1 MRDRTRIFLVVALLA
16 LFAGFG
22 RADVLDM
29 EIHCVAKKM
38 DATGNQTSRVGH
50 ITRAKERWAYDV
62 TVENKTFKD
71 LSGLEMKYVIFFN
84 KEKLAARDAA
94 ASRRRSG
101 SLTIGSL
108 KPREKKSFTTDS
120 IELDSA
126 RLASDFY
133 YADGGRQK
141 AQDTLGGLWVRVY
154 QNGQQVGEYA
164 NPSTLTKERWE

>member
-1 MRDRTRIFLVVALLA
+1 MKEVTRTLLVAGFLA
-16 LFAGFG
+16 LSVASG
-22 RADVLDM
+22 RSEISEI
-29 EIHCVAKKM
+29 EIHCVPKKV
-38 DATGNQTSRVGH
+38 DGNANQPSRAGH
-50 ITRAKERWAYDV
+50 VTRAKEHWAYDV

-71 LSGLEMKYVIFFN
+71 LSGLEMRYVIFFN

-94 ASRRRSG
+94 ASRRQAG

-108 KPREKKSFTTDS
+108 KPHEKKSFTTDA

-126 RLASDFY
+126 RLGSNYY

-154 QNGQQVGEYA
+154 QDGQQVAEYA